1 MKISVV
7 VATHHRPHALQRCL
21 TALAAQDLPAEDLEV
36 IVVADGPELVPEL
49 ELPFAFRWLEL
60 DRNQGQSAARNAGAR
75 AACTDWL
82 LFLDDDIVAE
92 PGLVR
97 CHLEC
102 QAPRRVVFGKSV
114 DSAQIGYYGRLDQD
128 ATPRWPDDAWFG
140 PNCSIERSLFEAAGG
155 FDETA
160 FPRCGEDIDLGFRL
174 WARGTEFVYSRE
186 AIAVHEDRKGWLAR
200 LRAEAAHGAAAVAL
214 CRRYPKYRRHVPLR
228 VQRRAWWKRLAAEL
242 PCWGGSGRAAWIA
255 GCKNEAGGWQN
266 LRRMM
271 GAEVAVLMY
280 HHIGEPAEDPSLRSL
295 TVSRKQF
302 RRHLAWLARHRHTTI
317 TPSDWLAWLD
327 EGQPLP
333 ERPVMITF
341 DDGLADL
348 QWAFSE
354 AGSTGAVFAITDLV
368 RTAGRWE
375 GRKVAD
381 QTCLATWAA
390 KGIEIGGH
398 TRTHPDLRGLH
409 GEELAGELAGC
420 RDDLREFGM
429 TPVAF
434 AYPYGEYNDEVVDA
448 VARVFPLAFTCEEG
462 LNDLYTSPHLLR
474 RTMMLPGDTMLDFHF
489 RVRMGRSPLNE
500 LRTWLRLRSRFRGLA
515 RRLGFSA

>member
-7 VATHHRPHALQRCL
+7 VATHRRPQALQRCL
-21 TALAAQDLPAEDLEV
+21 AALATQDLPTADFEV
-36 IVVADGPELVPEL
+36 IAVADGPEIAPTL
-49 ELPFAFRWLEL
+49 ELPFEFRWLEL

-75 AACTDWL
+75 AASAEYL
-82 LFLDDDIVAE
+82 LFLDDDMLAE
-92 PGLVR
+92 SGLVR
-97 CHLEC
+97 FHLER
-102 QAPRRVVFGKSV
+102 QAPGRVVFGRSL
-114 DSAQIGYYGRLDQD
+114 DSAQTSYYGRLDQD

-140 PNCSIERSLFEAAGG
+140 PNCSIARSLFEAAGG

-174 WARGTEFVYSRE
+174 WARGAEFVYSRE
-186 AIAVHEDRKGWLAR
+186 ATAVHDDRKGWLAR
-200 LRAEAAHGAAAVAL
+200 LRAEAAHGAAAIAL

-228 VQRRAWWKRLAAEL
+228 AQRRAWWKRLAAEL
-242 PCWGGSGRAAWIA
+242 PFWGGSSRAAWFD

-266 LRRMM
+266 LQRMM
-271 GAEVAVLMY
+271 GAEVAVLLY
-280 HHIGEPAEDPSLRSL
+280 HHIGEPAEDPALRSL
-295 TVSRKQF
+295 SVPREQF
-302 RRHLAWLARHRHTTI
+302 RRHLAWLARHRYTPI

-327 EGQPLP
+327 EGIPLP

-354 AGSTGAVFAITDLV
+354 AGATGAVFAITDLV

-381 QTCLATWAA
+381 QTGLAAWSA

-398 TRTHPDLRGLH
+398 TRTHPDLRGLR
-409 GEELAGELAGC
+409 GAELEREVSGC
-420 RDDLREFGM
+420 RSDLLEFGM
-429 TPVAF
+429 VPVAF
-434 AYPYGEYNDEVVDA
+434 AYPFGEFNDEVVDA

-462 LNDLYTSPHLLR
+462 LNHLHTPPHLLR
-474 RTMMLPGDTMLDFHF
+474 RTMILPGDSMVDFRF
-489 RVRMGRSPLNE
+489 RVRLGRSPLNE
-500 LRTWLRLRSRFRGLA
+500 FRSWLRLRSRFCGLL
-515 RRLGFSA
+515 RRLGF